1 MPAFYKYLK
10 VTDQYT
16 TYELQLPQ
24 PGDDQAGVLDL
35 GEIDGVSHVCVP
47 DWMLPLPP
55 QPAQVLASLQTFTPT
70 QGKITSLLASSPLLT
85 LMKKRISKDE
95 PTPRYSLQDE
105 LTLAQVYT
113 WMPPGLI
120 KNVEEGRAWAK

>member
-1 MPAFYKYLK
+1 MPSFYSYRK
-10 VTDQYT
+10 VIDSHS

-24 PGDDQAGVLDL
+24 PGEDQPGVLDL

-47 DWMLPLPP
+47 DWMLPLPA
-55 QPAQVLASLQTFTPT
+55 QPAQVLATLQTFIPT
-70 QGKITSLLASSPLLT
+70 QGKITSLLARSPLLT

>member
-1 MPAFYKYLK
+1 MPSFYSYRK
-10 VTDQYT
+10 VTGSYS

-24 PGDDQAGVLDL
+24 PAEDQPGMIDL

-47 DWMLPLPP
+47 DWMLPLPV
-55 QPAQVLASLQTFTPT
+55 QPEQVLATLQEFSPT
-70 QGKITSLLASSPLLT
+70 QGLITSLVVKSPLLA

-105 LTLAQVYT
+105 LTLAQVYD
-113 WMPPGLI
+113 WLPPGLV